1 MHGEIRLGTRMNY
14 YPSCCRG
21 NLVVGVSPPSDGRS
35 LTFLLQDD
43 EITSLQIKHRGK
55 MGPRET
61 DSKCNICKHWG
72 CCEGFCASFKYCY
85 FRASQLNFQSELRA
99 QDLSQLTSKKSI
111 EHRAVT
117 TEEIKNFNRNICTTG
132 G

>member
-1 MHGEIRLGTRMNY
+1 MVFLQIIPVSFDFSFLLILHVNPVEKDSAEINKLAEEVFAHLSLLLRLESLQKMHGEIRLGTRMNY

-21 NLVVGVSPPSDGRS
+21 NLVVGVSPHSDGRS

-61 DSKCNICKHWG
+61 DSKCNICKHW
-72 CCEGFCASFKYCY
+72 
-85 FRASQLNFQSELRA
+85 
-99 QDLSQLTSKKSI
+99 
-111 EHRAVT
+111 
-117 TEEIKNFNRNICTTG
+117 
-132 G
+132 